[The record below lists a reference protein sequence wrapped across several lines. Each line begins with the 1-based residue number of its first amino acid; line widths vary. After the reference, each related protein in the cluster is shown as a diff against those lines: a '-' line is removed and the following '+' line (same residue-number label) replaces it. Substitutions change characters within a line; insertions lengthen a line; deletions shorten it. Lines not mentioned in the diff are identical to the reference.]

1 MTNSKGVEMIGKICS
16 VCGEEFFLTRKTG
29 SRCNPCIYKLTKD
42 NHKKKLV
49 EQEVNG
55 HNGRKHD
62 IDSAIDLLTKLGYD
76 VNQDVNEQ
84 FLERCKTRYGITF

>member
-1 MTNSKGVEMIGKICS
+1 MINSKGVEMVGRTCS

-42 NHKKKLV
+42 NHCKKLV
-49 EQEVNG
+49 DQQVNG
-55 HNGRKHD
+55 HNGRQHD

-76 VNQDVNEQ
+76 VYEDVNEQ
-84 FLERCKTRYGITF
+84 FLQRSKTKYGITF